1 MSMWPQ
7 QRIVEV
13 ADGILVVLNG
23 KGQMGVSNASCVI
36 EDGKA
41 FVVDTMTFPAMA
53 EGMVREIARRGA
65 NVDIVL
71 NTHHHIDHIGGNKA
85 FADARIV
92 GHPAR
97 QSNSS
102 SG

>member
-1 MSMWPQ
+1 MWPQ

-53 EGMVREIARRGA
+53 EGMVREIVGEEPMLILYSTHITISIISEEIRLSQML
-65 NVDIVL
+65 VL
-71 NTHHHIDHIGGNKA
+71 SVIL
-85 FADARIV
+85 
-92 GHPAR
+92 R